1 MRPFW
6 LHQVVEYILGIV
18 LISAAFQSP
27 EPAVA
32 SALGIVILLNAAVT
46 EGPGGAFRLVHR
58 KVHRI
63 LDVVVFGLL
72 VAGAVQ
78 PFFDI
83 DLTSRLLLA
92 AIAVVLGFV
101 WWHTDFATR
110 DERKARRRQMA
121 RPSSEEIG
129 RRAGRVV
136 GDGVNA
142 ARRLKDRDR
151 GSEPGSG

>member
-1 MRPFW
+1 MVGENRALRPFW

-32 SALGIVILLNAAVT
+32 SVLGVVIMVNAAIT

-58 KVHRI
+58 KVHRV

-78 PFFDI
+78 PFFGI
-83 DLTSRLLLA
+83 DLTSRVLLA

-101 WWHTDFATR
+101 WWHTDFATK
-110 DERKARRRQMA
+110 DERKARRRGMA

-142 ARRLKDRDR
+142 ARRLKDR
-151 GSEPGSG
+151 E